1 MNRYIAATVAPILLL
16 SGMFCP
22 VSAQDRDD
30 YRGALAMGKRE
41 CTTASI
47 PYPDIRDAAERKQAE
62 VTRWCKNEPRSCE
75 GLETKQLLATIEGI
89 PRDIKKLADDLDAL
103 KRQRDAAPDS
113 EKSSI
118 DNQISDLTRRMDDRS
133 KELDFAKRSLDT
145 DRSDA
150 DKRIYNGKYCV
161 QARKDVN
168 SPFRDAMSRAKA
180 VTDTALKPFA
190 VELADIWARCEQE
203 HEKDIQ
209 QAEAGVAYCE
219 RCKSGA
225 E

>member
-1 MNRYIAATVAPILLL
+1 MNRPTVATMVPVLLL
-16 SGMFCP
+16 SGMLCP
-22 VSAQDRDD
+22 ASAQDRDD

-47 PYPDIRDAAERKQAE
+47 PYPDIRDAAERKQAD

-75 GLETKQLLATIEGI
+75 GLETKQLIATIEGI
-89 PRDIKKLADDLDAL
+89 PRDIKQLGDDLDGL

-118 DNQISDLTRRMDDRS
+118 DSKISDRTRRIEERN
-133 KELDFAKRSLDT
+133 KELDFSKRSLDT

-180 VTDTALKPFA
+180 VTDPALKPFA
-190 VELADIWARCEQE
+190 VELTDIWERCERV